1 MRRLRRTL
9 QGVAVLSGS
18 LVIGLVPCPVRA
30 ALSIANPSPSSAT
43 VSINTG
49 LLDGALPAADW
60 SDTSPTGTA
69 WHGTVA
75 VGLLNLSRPWT
86 KTSGS
91 HTLTVTTSGTYTG
104 TSAQAYH
111 VVTVTS
117 DTGANVSAS
126 VTGSETAT
134 ITNQAKSSPIAV
146 GTKGVTIKFDTAV
159 TYSNGDQFTIHV
171 GNMPASA
178 MALHP
183 ATGSITTTSGSE
195 TASFKNGGT
204 TVTGGTATTVGT
216 AVAFVTTTGA
226 PLGGAFRIVPGVEI
240 TYDKNNVWAGAY
252 VAQVSY
258 SIVTGP

>member
-9 QGVAVLSGS
+9 QGVAVLSGA
-18 LVIGLVPCPVRA
+18 LVTGLMPCPVRA
-30 ALSIANPSPSSAT
+30 TLSIANPSPSSAT
-43 VSINTG
+43 VSIATG
-49 LLDGALPAADW
+49 LLDGGLPAADW
-60 SDTSPTGTA
+60 KDTSAAGTA

-75 VGLLNLSRPWT
+75 VTLLNLTGTWT
-86 KTSGS
+86 KTAGS

-104 TSAQAYH
+104 TSAQAYY

-146 GTKGVTIKFDTAV
+146 GTRGVTVKFDTAV
-159 TYSNGDQFTIHV
+159 TYTNGDNFTIHA

-195 TASFKNGGT
+195 TASFTNGGT

-216 AVAFVTTTGA
+216 ALAFVTTTGA
-226 PLGGAFRIVPGVEI
+226 SGGGGFRIVPGVEI
-240 TYDKNNVWAGAY
+240 TYDRNNVWAGAY
-252 VAQVSY
+252 VATVSY
-258 SIVTGP
+258 SILTGP